1 MKRNSIYGALLL
13 SASLFSGSAFADTK
27 MTVVTRD
34 GAEDEISVTENGFI
48 FFKDNFM
55 NVVAKADDS
64 KTVTYDLSL
73 IQKVLFG
80 DSQSAVKVLGEGEM
94 VLYPTVATT
103 QVFLANAAD
112 NLNEVSIVDAAGR
125 QVATVSLSAGN
136 AINISGLV
144 PGVYILKAGNA
155 NFKFQKR

>member
-55 NVVAKADDS
+55 INK
-64 KTVTYDLSL
+64 SL
-73 IQKVLFG
+73 YNLFIIC
-80 DSQSAVKVLGEGEM
+80 
-94 VLYPTVATT
+94 
-103 QVFLANAAD
+103 N
-112 NLNEVSIVDAAGR
+112 NN
-125 QVATVSLSAGN
+125 
-136 AINISGLV
+136 
-144 PGVYILKAGNA
+144 
-155 NFKFQKR
+155 